1 MIKNNF
7 NEILK
12 KAQSENRAALFIFVT
27 GYHPNYETSKL
38 IIKEISKFAD
48 AIEIGNPF
56 NTSTADSSVIMNAS
70 ETAIKAGANTQKIL
84 DLVKEIKSEKPKF
97 STAIMG
103 YLNSIHGY
111 NIDKY
116 VKECKKSMVD
126 ACIVV
131 DSSLDC
137 PEDDE
142 LFKKLKKE
150 EISFVKLVTPTNDE
164 NYIKK
169 CLEKTTSWI
178 YVVSY
183 AGVTGIKKYNIDY
196 IKNSISIIRKHSKEA
211 YIGCG
216 FGIRTVEDVAEVS
229 QYSDAVICGTAIV
242 DLIEKE
248 HKKGNSGQ
256 DLAKK
261 IGEYVRE
268 LSKGLSKK

>member
-1 MIKNNF
+1 LRKIK
-7 NEILK
+7 I
-12 KAQSENRAALFIFVT
+12 RV
-27 GYHPNYETSKL
+27 YPSK
-38 IIKEISKFAD
+38 
-48 AIEIGNPF
+48 
-56 NTSTADSSVIMNAS
+56 V
-70 ETAIKAGANTQKIL
+70 
-84 DLVKEIKSEKPKF
+84 
-97 STAIMG
+97 
-103 YLNSIHGY
+103 
-111 NIDKY
+111 
-116 VKECKKSMVD
+116 
-126 ACIVV
+126 
-131 DSSLDC
+131 
-137 PEDDE
+137 
-142 LFKKLKKE
+142 KLKKE

-196 IKNSISIIRKHSKEA
+196 IKNSISMIRKHSKEA

-248 HKKGNSGQ
+248 HKKGNSGH

-261 IGEYVRE
+261 VGEYVKE